1 MTENISSWTTDR
13 DYIDQMIIPAL
24 GDDADSH
31 DVEGIWQQLLD
42 DIVIIYDE
50 ERQAFVEADPETA
63 TEFFWEIV
71 EQHTQS

>member
-13 DYIDQMIIPAL
+13 DYINQMIIPAL
-24 GDDADSH
+24 GDDADDH

-42 DIVIIYDE
+42 DEIIIYDE

-63 TEFFWEIV
+63 ISDFWEIV
-71 EQHTQS
+71 VRN